1 MLSFQV
7 GLGLLLLFL
16 LVFFC
21 LCIAIA
27 WRYYSPIIINF
38 AIKEEQERVRRNSER
53 EKQEKEKSK
62 AFQERLDMDVFKN
75 FLKKKKVEKHF
86 KKTGP
91 GQRLDSSSSAPIP
104 SVVAGAAQGGG
115 IDRVA
120 ASDIAA
126 QAAIKRLYKAEPQ
139 ISSSQ
144 KKIQM
149 IAQRELEEERRRND
163 PKYALEQLGLE
174 EKKPGPDVR
183 EFEHADVIKGVYFTC
198 ELLGDDEA
206 MTKPELMGALEEFLI
221 SQLSCND
228 EDAVVPAVLLLYSLN
243 KKQPKEIAVETI
255 GKYLQNIIENPGEPK
270 YRRIRLSNKAYQERV
285 ASVKGGREFLNSVG
299 FEERMEPFKEGDAP
313 EPFLVMPES
322 AANNTGRLVGAL
334 EMLRDG
340 QSVPI
345 KVSRD
350 TSIFA
355 LRENERVPVPR
366 VPPDFYDLTADEI
379 RREQQ
384 NRTEELNRSLMLRTK
399 EMREKDEKLRQYT
412 YKYTLVRVRLP
423 DRYVLQ
429 GTFGCYEPFSA
440 VREYVAKHLAN
451 EAALFSFRNPG
462 KGGEP
467 LTDETKTLA
476 ALGLAPAVVLH
487 LDFDEP
493 IGGPSLLQEYID
505 AAVPLVAH

>member
-1 MLSFQV
+1 
-7 GLGLLLLFL
+7 
-16 LVFFC
+16 
-21 LCIAIA
+21 
-27 WRYYSPIIINF
+27 
-38 AIKEEQERVRRNSER
+38 
-53 EKQEKEKSK
+53 
-62 AFQERLDMDVFKN
+62 MDVFKN

-104 SVVAGAAQGGG
+104 SVVAGAAQ
-115 IDRVA
+115 
-120 ASDIAA
+120 
-126 QAAIKRLYKAEPQ
+126 
-139 ISSSQ
+139 
-144 KKIQM
+144 
-149 IAQRELEEERRRND
+149 AQRELEEERRRND

-174 EKKPGPDVR
+174 EKKYIFSWFLTGPGPDVR

-243 KKQPKEIAVETI
+243 KKQPKE
-255 GKYLQNIIENPGEPK
+255 
-270 YRRIRLSNKAYQERV
+270 ERV

-384 NRTEELNRSLMLRTK
+384 NRTEELNRVCSIVTF
-399 EMREKDEKLRQYT
+399 T
-412 YKYTLVRVRLP
+412 P
-423 DRYVLQ
+423 DLCSR
-429 GTFGCYEPFSA
+429 
-440 VREYVAKHLAN
+440 
-451 EAALFSFRNPG
+451 
-462 KGGEP
+462 
-467 LTDETKTLA
+467 
-476 ALGLAPAVVLH
+476 
-487 LDFDEP
+487 
-493 IGGPSLLQEYID
+493 
-505 AAVPLVAH
+505 